1 LGPDKLSDSTLR
13 SEVNPLKGE
22 DSEGTSLSFGT
33 SVYRR
38 EIIDEFKKLLV
49 EATARFDAEC
59 HESVSLRF
67 YFLLPFTVFEF
78 GTVVVSSTWDFS
90 SFSATMFV
98 AWVCGANIC
107 DYYVL
112 VW

>member
-13 SEVNPLKGE
+13 SEVNSLKGE
-22 DSEGTSLSFGT
+22 DSESKPLSFGT
-33 SVYRR
+33 SVHRR

-49 EATARFDAEC
+49 EATASLDAEC

-67 YFLLPFTVFEF
+67 YFPLPFTVFEF
-78 GTVVVSSTWDFS
+78 GTVVVSSTWDDS
-90 SFSATMFV
+90 SFSAAMFV

-107 DYYVL
+107 DYNVL
-112 VW
+112 IW